1 VTNAWRRLWGLSRS
15 AQSRPAARARRRTRR
30 NAAGFRRFVV
40 ATAAAGDEQRA
51 SVPPGEVVVEGPG
64 GDRGEHDCRSP
75 AAFAGDV
82 QHPVASLGAEVG
94 GVGRQ
99 RLTDAQAVVG
109 EQGEQGQVP
118 AALAG
123 AGGGP
128 LPGEGEHGPELV
140 TVEPG
145 GLAVVSDF
153 GPAHAGDRR
162 PVDEVFVGGVAV
174 EAGDRGQAPGHG
186 FGGAR
191 PHALWS
197 YFCRL
202 DHVHVEL
209 CEPHE
214 LAEPD
219 LARRPVPGHQA
230 GRVCRFWA
238 LACGVTEVVI
248 RWKEPEDIL
257 CRRHRRWSRWASAS
271 WGW

>member
-1 VTNAWRRLWGLSRS
+1 MRSSPSEPVARRLAAIAGFYRYATDEDLIDRS
-15 AQSRPAARARRRTRR
+15 PVAGRRRRPVAGRGRARPGAGHGRARWSGCRQRLWAGARRRP
-30 NAAGFRRFVV
+30 
-40 ATAAAGDEQRA
+40 AT
-51 SVPPGEVVVEGPG
+51 
-64 GDRGEHDCRSP
+64 
-75 AAFAGDV
+75 
-82 QHPVASLGAEVG
+82 
-94 GVGRQ
+94 
-99 RLTDAQAVVG
+99 
-109 EQGEQGQVP
+109 
-118 AALAG
+118 
-123 AGGGP
+123 
-128 LPGEGEHGPELV
+128 
-140 TVEPG
+140 
-145 GLAVVSDF
+145 
-153 GPAHAGDRR
+153 GDRR

>member
-1 VTNAWRRLWGLSRS
+1 MRSSPSEPVARRLS
-15 AQSRPAARARRRTRR
+15 AI
-30 NAAGFRRFVV
+30 AGFYRY
-40 ATAAAGDEQRA
+40 ATDE
-51 SVPPGEVVVEGPG
+51 
-64 GDRGEHDCRSP
+64 D
-75 AAFAGDV
+75 
-82 QHPVASLGAEVG
+82 LI
-94 GVGRQ
+94 
-99 RLTDAQAVVG
+99 
-109 EQGEQGQVP
+109 
-118 AALAG
+118 
-123 AGGGP
+123 
-128 LPGEGEHGPELV
+128 
-140 TVEPG
+140 
-145 GLAVVSDF
+145 
-153 GPAHAGDRR
+153 DRR

>member
-1 VTNAWRRLWGLSRS
+1 MRSSPSEPVARRLS
-15 AQSRPAARARRRTRR
+15 AI
-30 NAAGFRRFVV
+30 AGFYRYATDEDLIDRSPVAGVRRPNV
-40 ATAAAGDEQRA
+40 ADDSHTTGLDRDQLRAVLALARQRA
-51 SVPPGEVVVEGPG
+51 
-64 GDRGEHDCRSP
+64 
-75 AAFAGDV
+75 A
-82 QHPVASLGAEVG
+82 
-94 GVGRQ
+94 
-99 RLTDAQAVVG
+99 
-109 EQGEQGQVP
+109 
-118 AALAG
+118 
-123 AGGGP
+123 
-128 LPGEGEHGPELV
+128 
-140 TVEPG
+140 
-145 GLAVVSDF
+145 
-153 GPAHAGDRR
+153 AGDRR